1 MKRQTAV
8 RGSIFPY
15 LEIRIALPD
24 FSPSPQVTLVLTPNI
39 PHHASL
45 RQEFH
50 LDPITETVYKDKIT
64 ASFISSV
71 YLTSTRT
78 FTDDAFQDARKSDTF
93 RLDWFN
99 LPPRYCT
106 FLCLPLFVNSFCIH
120 FGRWTLQNTV
130 NLTVITHPILLI
142 IVTHPITWRSMWRIA
157 TWT

>member
-1 MKRQTAV
+1 M

-15 LEIRIALPD
+15 LEIAIALPNLPL
-24 FSPSPQVTLVLTPNI
+24 SPRIPLTLSPNI
-39 PHHASL
+39 LHHASL
-45 RQEFH
+45 RREFH
-50 LDPITETVYKDKIT
+50 LNLITETLYKDKIT
-64 ASFISSV
+64 ASFSQTTPSQIQKTCLSRSAEV
-71 YLTSTRT
+71 RH
-78 FTDDAFQDARKSDTF
+78 F

-99 LPPRYCT
+99 LPPWNCP
-106 FLCLPLFVNSFCIH
+106 FLCLPFLVNLLSVH